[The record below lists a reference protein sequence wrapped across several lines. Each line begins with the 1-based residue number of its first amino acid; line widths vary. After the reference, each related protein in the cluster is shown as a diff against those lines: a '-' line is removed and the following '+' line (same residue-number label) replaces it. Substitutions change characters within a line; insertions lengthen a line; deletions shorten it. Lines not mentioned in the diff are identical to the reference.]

1 MVYIIQM
8 KAIFIFH
15 RDFRLIDNTSLIAA
29 LKESTE
35 VLPIFIFDPRQISSQ
50 NSYKSNNC
58 VQFMIQSLTD
68 LDQQLSEKGSR
79 LFLFHGHPPTVLS
92 KLIHSYQ
99 AEAVYFNTDYTL
111 FAKNRDQELV
121 AVCQKLKIPCNQLED
136 YLLQPV
142 ASVTTGGGQVYTKF
156 TPYFNK
162 VHSLPVSEVESNKRT
177 NYASN
182 KLKFSGQ
189 MDIAELGKYYNNKEN
204 PNLLETGGR
213 ANALKKLAK
222 IEAFTGYNKERNNP
236 NIPTT
241 QMSAFIKFGCV
252 SIREVY
258 WKFHEKL
265 GNKNDLIKQLYWRDF
280 FYNIAYAYPTIFQG
294 ISIKPKYDKIKW
306 HYNSTWFQKWCDG
319 MTGFPMVDAGMRQMN
334 TTGFMH
340 NRLRLVVSNFLVKVL
355 LLDWRLGEKYFAQTL
370 YDYDPSVNN
379 QSWSWSAGS
388 GADSQPY
395 FRVFNPWI
403 QSKTHD
409 PDCQYIKHWI
419 PELSSVPNKHIHQ
432 WYKYYSTTESK
443 YPSPIV
449 DYSVQKK
456 MALKLYTDLLS

>member
-1 MVYIIQM
+1 M
-8 KAIFIFH
+8 KSIFIFH
-15 RDFRLIDNTSLIAA
+15 RDFRLIDNTALIAA
-29 LKESTE
+29 LTDSDN

-58 VQFMIQSLTD
+58 IQFMIQSLLD
-68 LDQQLSEKGSR
+68 LDRQLSDKGSR
-79 LFLFHGHPPTVLS
+79 LFFFHGPPAFVLT
-92 KLIHSYQ
+92 KLIHAYQ
-99 AEAVYFNTDYTL
+99 AEAVYFNIDYTL
-111 FAKNRDQELV
+111 FAKTRDQELE
-121 AVCQKLKIPCNQLED
+121 AVCQKLKIPCYQLED

-142 ASVTTGGGQVYTKF
+142 ASVTTGNGTVYTKF

-162 VHSLPVSEVESNKRT
+162 VHSLTVREIESNKRS
-177 NYASN
+177 NYASA
-182 KLKFSGQ
+182 KLKLP
-189 MDIAELGKYYNNKEN
+189 AELDKTDLSKLYKNN
-204 PNLLETGGR
+204 PHLLEAGGR
-213 ANALKKLAK
+213 TNALKKLAK
-222 IEAFTGYNKERNNP
+222 IELFTHYNKERNNP

-265 GNKNDLIKQLYWRDF
+265 GTKNDLIKQLYWRDF
-280 FYNIAYAYPTIFQG
+280 FYNIAYTYPTIFQG

-306 HYNSTWFQKWCDG
+306 HTNTAWFQKWCDG
-319 MTGFPMVDAGMRQMN
+319 TTGFPMVDAGMRQMN
-334 TTGFMH
+334 KTGFMH

-395 FRVFNPWI
+395 FRIFNPWL
-403 QSKTHD
+403 QSKKHD
-409 PDCQYIKHWI
+409 PLCQYIKLWI
-419 PELSSVPNKHIHQ
+419 PELASIPIKHIHQ
-432 WYKYYSTTESK
+432 WYQYHGVSSLD
-443 YPSPIV
+443 YPAPIV
-449 DYSVQKK
+449 DYHKQKTLS
-456 MALKLYTDLLS
+456 LKLYKTILY